1 MISLITRQKYLGE
14 SQEITP
20 ARITKEQEHKVNL
33 VAKKVYEILKMEGF
47 SRSEYIF
54 KDGEPHLLELNT
66 VPGLTKE
73 SILPQQA
80 VAAGICLEE
89 LFSNAIEEALK

>member
-1 MISLITRQKYLGE
+1 TKD
-14 SQEITP
+14 QEN
-20 ARITKEQEHKVNL
+20 KVTVL
-33 VAKKVYEILKMEGF
+33 AAKVYDVLKMTGF

-54 KDGEPHLLELNT
+54 KDGEPHLLEINT

-80 VAAGICLEE
+80 AVAGITLAN
-89 LFSNAIEEALK
+89 LFDNAIEEALK

>member
-1 MISLITRQKYLGE
+1 MGE

-20 ARITKEQEHKVNL
+20 ARISKEQEEKVNAI
-33 VAKKVYEILKMEGF
+33 AKKVYEVLKMTSF

-54 KDGEPHLLELNT
+54 KDGEPHLLEVNT
-66 VPGLTKE
+66 VPGLTKA

-80 VAAGICLEE
+80 AAAGISLTE
-89 LFSNAIEEALK
+89 LFGNAIEESLSRSLP